1 ASNLLST
8 QGVQEYLRK
17 YKVADIYLQY
27 LDEHQVDGLAFCL
40 LTEKDLL
47 EMGVHCVGQRKRIFF
62 AAAQYR
68 SFVMDKLGGIRL
80 DVHNSL
86 DSTKYEQKLDK
97 SQPTGFCCAKQTSN
111 FSGYIPR
118 GDFPDFLSE
127 IPHRTGKNAV
137 ETNPKPWKVLISA
150 LYLFVVAGITSFVMV
165 IAHERL
171 PDISKYPPLPDLL
184 LDNLPYIGWAFEAAE
199 WVGVV
204 LGLVWAFILV
214 FHRYRCI
221 LLRRFFAL
229 AGTVFLLR
237 SITMII
243 TSLSVPGEHLIGKC
257 TRDTFTNATVRFDRF
272 LDIWLGFGM
281 SLRGIQTCGDYMFSG
296 HTTMLTLL
304 NFFITEYAPR
314 NIQVIHTFSW
324 VLNLFGV
331 FFILAS
337 HEHYSI
343 DVFVA
348 IYVSSRL
355 FLYYHC
361 LANSRILHQEDKNR
375 AMIWFPLFSFFEYD
389 VCGIVPNE
397 YEIPFRSF
405 WSRSR
410 AKTLERDS
418 LFHAHHMKTETET
431 FHDHQKTL

>member
-1 ASNLLST
+1 MGSSTTIQDSPGLLST
-8 QGVQEYLRK
+8 QGVQDYLRR
-17 YKVADIYLQY
+17 YGVAEAYLQSMS
-27 LDEHQVDGLAFCL
+27 EHQVDGLALCL
-40 LTEKDLL
+40 LNEKDLL
-47 EMGVHCVGQRKRIFF
+47 EMDIHCVGQRKRIFF

-68 SFVMDKLGGIRL
+68 NFAGGKLKGTLL
-80 DVHNSL
+80 DVRDPH
-86 DSTKYEQKLDK
+86 DSVKLENIPDK
-97 SQPTGFCCAKQTSN
+97 SQLDVFRSTQICNANDDVS
-111 FSGYIPR
+111 R
-118 GDFPDFLSE
+118 GDLSDILCKPICE
-127 IPHRTGKNAV
+127 SRKNTV

-184 LDNLPYIGWAFEAAE
+184 LDNLPYIDWAFEAAE

-204 LGLVWAFILV
+204 LGIVWAIILV

-221 LLRRFFAL
+221 LLRRFFAI

-243 TSLSVPGEHLIGKC
+243 TSLSVPGEHLMGKC
-257 TRDTFTNATVRFDRF
+257 TRSTFTNSTVRFERF

-281 SLRGIQTCGDYMFSG
+281 SIRGIQTCGDYMFSG

-304 NFFITEYAPR
+304 NFFVTEYAPR
-314 NIQVIHTFSW
+314 NIQLIHTFSW

-361 LANSRILHQEDKNR
+361 LANSRILHQEDKKR

-389 VCGIVPNE
+389 VCGIVPNV

-405 WSRSR
+405 WTKFGSEIS
-410 AKTLERDS
+410 EPVS
-418 LFHAHHMKTETET
+418 LLYAHQNKKI
-431 FHDHQKTL
+431 D